1 MTYVDAAE
9 IRDHLKGQVV
19 HVPAR
24 KRVQATPFVYREPAN
39 IPPRQMVYGRH
50 FVRKFLSGTVAP
62 GGVGKSA
69 HALVEAVAMA
79 SGRDL
84 LGLRSREPLRVW
96 YWGGEDPMDEIER
109 RLGAIL
115 LHYGVSAGE
124 LGDRLFIDS
133 GRDCE
138 IVIATET
145 RDGAVIAEP
154 VLAELEETI
163 QANGI
168 DVWVLDPFVSCHEVS
183 ENDNN
188 KIGRIMRELSLLAD
202 RTDSCGEVV
211 HHVRKAGAGVT
222 EVTVDDARG
231 GKASSDRCRSVRTLN
246 RMSAEE
252 ALEFNVDEERMRSFF
267 RIDIGKANLFPPPR
281 SAVWRRLVDVNLGNG
296 VDGLPDDH
304 VGVVTRWEP
313 PSLFHGLT
321 NADVLKIQQEI
332 DRAGD
337 YRENSQANRW
347 VGKAVTSV
355 MGWDSRDASVK
366 KRVGA
371 MVKVWLRTHLLET
384 FEGPDEKREVRTFV
398 RVKKWIQP

>member
-1 MTYVDAAE
+1 MSYVDPAE

-24 KRVQATPFVYREPAN
+24 RRVQATPFIYRDPAT
-39 IPPRQMVYGRH
+39 IPPRQMLYGRH
-50 FVRKFLSGTVAP
+50 FVRKFMSGTVAP
-62 GGVGKSA
+62 GGVGKSS
-69 HALVEAVAMA
+69 HSLTEAVAMV

-84 LGLRSREPLRVW
+84 LGVKSREPLRVW

-109 RLGAIL
+109 RIAAIL
-115 LHYGVSAGE
+115 LHYDIQPDE

-138 IVIATET
+138 IVIASET
-145 RDGAVIAEP
+145 KDGAVVNEP
-154 VLAELEETI
+154 VIEELEETI
-163 QANGI
+163 RANAI
-168 DVWVLDPFVSCHEVS
+168 DVWIIDPFVSCHEVS

-202 RTDSCGEVV
+202 RTDSAGEVV
-211 HHVRKAGAGVT
+211 HHVRKAGVGVT

-231 GKASSDRCRSVRTLN
+231 GKAFSDRCRSVRTLN
-246 RMSAEE
+246 RMSTEE
-252 ALEFNVDEERMRSFF
+252 ALEFNVDQERMRSFF

-281 SAVWRRLVDVNLGNG
+281 SAVWRRMVDVNLGNG
-296 VDGLPDDH
+296 AEGVPDDH
-304 VGVVTRWEP
+304 VGVVARWEP

-321 NADVLKIQQEI
+321 NADVLHIQQEI

-337 YRENSQANRW
+337 YRENSQATRW

-355 MGWDSRDASVK
+355 MDWDVRDASVK
-366 KRVGA
+366 KRVTA
-371 MVKVWLRTHLLET
+371 MVRVWLQKQLLESY
-384 FEGPDEKREVRTFV
+384 EAPDEKREVRTFV
-398 RVKKWIQP
+398 RVKKWIEL